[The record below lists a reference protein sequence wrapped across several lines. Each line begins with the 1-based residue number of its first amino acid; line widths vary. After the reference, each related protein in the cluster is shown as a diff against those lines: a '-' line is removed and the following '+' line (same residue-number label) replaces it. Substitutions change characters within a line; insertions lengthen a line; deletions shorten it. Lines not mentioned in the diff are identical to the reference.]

1 MIKELHKT
9 KNIKNVSLSVLFGIG
24 RYRRAL
30 TTFLRILLTYGQQGW
45 SAANRS
51 EAHTRCAKQLALLC
65 EQNGVT
71 WIKAAQFFSSRPDI
85 LPPEYLR
92 ELQRL
97 QDTVKP
103 ISFAAL
109 SKQLE
114 KTWEKRWLTR
124 FIYFS
129 PEPVATASI
138 AQVHKA
144 QLTSGEWVAVK
155 VLLPGVRRIF
165 EQDSL
170 VFDWA
175 AGVLRPLVQE
185 VDTQQIT
192 QQLLETTRKE
202 LDFSYEAAHHEMF
215 EQCSHI
221 AGVRVPKLY
230 KSLST
235 SEVLVTEW
243 VEGVRLR
250 DYLSINSEKA
260 ELLLQRLFM
269 SYFQQVTQ
277 FGMFQADPHP
287 GNFLVDEDENIVILD
302 FGAMGILST
311 QETQAYQ
318 ALFTGLIQNNLTNN
332 EVSHLFQQAG
342 FVGGEPQRLKELAT
356 YMLTNRLA
364 TESPWLAMQN
374 IMAQLRAERVEIP
387 NSYINISRVLITLGG
402 LLQLYQ
408 VLPPW
413 QERPS

>member
-1 MIKELHKT
+1 MSEELNKT
-9 KNIKNVSLSVLFGIG
+9 KSIRSVSLSVLFGIG

-30 TTFLRILLTYGQQGW
+30 TTFLRILLIYGQEGW
-45 SAANRS
+45 DAADKS
-51 EAHTRCAKQLALLC
+51 KAHTKSAKKLVLLC

-71 WIKAAQFFSSRPDI
+71 WIKAAQFFSSRPDL
-85 LPPEYLR
+85 LPSEYLR

-103 ISFAAL
+103 ISLAAV

-114 KTWEKRWLTR
+114 KTWGKGWLAR
-124 FIYFS
+124 FSYFS

-144 QLTSGEWVAVK
+144 QLISGEWVAVK
-155 VLLPGVRRIF
+155 VLLPSVRRIF

-170 VFDWA
+170 VFEWA
-175 AGVLRPLVQE
+175 AGVLAPLVKE

-192 QQLLETTRKE
+192 QQLLGTTRKE
-202 LDFSYEAAHHEMF
+202 LDFSYEASHHELF
-215 EQCSHI
+215 EQCAHI

-250 DYLSINSEKA
+250 DYLAINPDKA
-260 ELLLQRLFM
+260 ELLLQRLFT
-269 SYFQQVTQ
+269 SYFQQVTE
-277 FGMFQADPHP
+277 FGIFQADPHP
-287 GNFLVDEDENIVILD
+287 GNFLVDEDDNIVILD
-302 FGAMGILST
+302 FGAMGTLTT
-311 QETQAYQ
+311 QETKAYQ
-318 ALFTGLIQNNLTNN
+318 ALFMGLIQNNLTDYK
-332 EVSHLFQQAG
+332 VSSLFQQAG
-342 FVGGEPQRLKELAT
+342 FVGGQPQRLRELAT

-374 IMAQLRAERVEIP
+374 IMALLRAEKIEIP
-387 NSYINISRVLITLGG
+387 NSYISISRVLITLGG

-413 QERPS
+413 QE